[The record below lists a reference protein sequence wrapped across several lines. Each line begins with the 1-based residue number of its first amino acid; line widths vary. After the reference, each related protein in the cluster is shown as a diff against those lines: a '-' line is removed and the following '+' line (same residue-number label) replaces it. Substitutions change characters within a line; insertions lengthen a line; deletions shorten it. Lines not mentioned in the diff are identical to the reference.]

1 MLVMCVLVACMLV
14 AHVHSSH
21 TPWPCIRGSSMC
33 IIICPHYDDPT
44 TTPIG
49 DPSMAR
55 LPWGLQ
61 KHTIWYVCGPYSHA
75 PYNLL
80 IAMVLLLKL
89 P

>member
-1 MLVMCVLVACMLV
+1 
-14 AHVHSSH
+14 
-21 TPWPCIRGSSMC
+21 MC
-33 IIICPHYDDPT
+33 IIICHCYDAPT
-44 TTPIG
+44 TAPIG

-61 KHTIWYVCGPYSHA
+61 KHAIWYVCNPGSHA

-80 IAMVLLLKL
+80 IAMILLLII

>member
-1 MLVMCVLVACMLV
+1 M
-14 AHVHSSH
+14 
-21 TPWPCIRGSSMC
+21 R
-33 IIICPHYDDPT
+33 IIVCCRYDNRT
-44 TTPIG
+44 TTPTC

-61 KHTIWYVCGPYSHA
+61 KHAIWYFCGPCSHA

-80 IAMVLLLKL
+80 IAMVIFLTV